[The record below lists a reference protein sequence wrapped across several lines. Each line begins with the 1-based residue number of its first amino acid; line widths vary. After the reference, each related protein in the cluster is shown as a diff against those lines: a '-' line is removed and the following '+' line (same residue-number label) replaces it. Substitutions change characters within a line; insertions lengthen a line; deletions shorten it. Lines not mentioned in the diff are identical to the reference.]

1 MALDLFEIRSTGQLS
16 DRRAN
21 IILMRPA
28 LRPGLLPVWRNRD
41 TVQIGIDPRR
51 AVALTGMRGA
61 DALLRL
67 LDGSRDRAQ
76 VLAAASD
83 LGMDAAA
90 ADHVLSLLTSA
101 GALSDLP
108 AGRYGTLP
116 AGARARLAP
125 ELATAALARG
135 DADGGARTLA
145 RRQGACVRVHGASR
159 AGLWIAGMLTAA
171 GIGLVIS
178 TGPTAARPGPA
189 GPEGPGPA
197 APPSANPGH
206 STDPGPLGRD
216 PRGPHASADRPAGSG
231 RRASG
236 GRAPASRSAS
246 SGRRATGAPAHPR
259 RPSLV
264 VLADSH
270 RRELPA
276 MLAMKLVPHL
286 AVSASEAIG
295 VVGPLVLPGRS
306 ACLRCLD
313 LTRAERDPA
322 WPLILAQLSAQA
334 GADPPGCD
342 TVLATMVAAQAVA
355 QALAFIDQDGQAPAV
370 TNGTL
375 ELVLPGWQ
383 WRRRTWQPHP
393 RCECRYRA

>member
-1 MALDLFEIRSTGQLS
+1 
-16 DRRAN
+16 
-21 IILMRPA
+21 MRPA
-28 LRPGLLPVWRNRD
+28 LKPGLLPVWRNRD

-90 ADHVLSLLTSA
+90 ADHVLGLLTAA

-108 AGRYGTLP
+108 EGRYGTLP
-116 AGARARLAP
+116 AGARARLGP

-145 RRQGACVRVHGASR
+145 RRQAACVRVHGASR
-159 AGLWIAGMLTAA
+159 AGLWIAGMLASA
-171 GIGLVIS
+171 GTGLVIS

-189 GPEGPGPA
+189 GPATPPPADPGYP
-197 APPSANPGH
+197 N
-206 STDPGPLGRD
+206 DPGPPGPD
-216 PRGPHASADRPAGSG
+216 PRGLRASADGPADSGRRAIGGRAPASRPAGSG
-231 RRASG
+231 RRA
-236 GRAPASRSAS
+236 
-246 SGRRATGAPAHPR
+246 TGARAQPR

-276 MLAMKLVPHL
+276 MLTMKLVPHL

-295 VVGPLVLPGRS
+295 VVGPLVRPGRS

-342 TVLATMVAAQAVA
+342 TVLATTVAAQAVA
-355 QALAFIDQDGQAPAV
+355 QALAFVDQDGRAPAV

-383 WRRRTWQPHP
+383 WRRRTWPPHP
-393 RCECRYRA
+393 RCACRYRA

>member
-1 MALDLFEIRSTGQLS
+1 
-16 DRRAN
+16 
-21 IILMRPA
+21 MRPA
-28 LRPGLLPVWRNRD
+28 LKPGLLPVWRNRD

-61 DALLRL
+61 DVLLRL
-67 LDGSRDRAQ
+67 LDGSRDRTQ

-83 LGMDAAA
+83 LGMDATA
-90 ADHVLSLLTSA
+90 ADQVLSLLIAA

-108 AGRYGTLP
+108 AGRYGTLS

-145 RRQGACVRVHGASR
+145 RRQAACVRVHGASQP
-159 AGLWIAGMLTAA
+159 GLWIAGMLTAA

-178 TGPTAARPGPA
+178 TGPTAAPASAAGASPA
-189 GPEGPGPA
+189 GRSATAPGAGAGSAGPGAAGAGARAGRRGGRPA
-197 APPSANPGH
+197 AG
-206 STDPGPLGRD
+206 
-216 PRGPHASADRPAGSG
+216 ADRAPQ
-231 RRASG
+231 RA
-236 GRAPASRSAS
+236 RAP
-246 SGRRATGAPAHPR
+246 RAQSTRAQSR

-264 VLADSH
+264 ILADSH

-276 MLAMKLVPHL
+276 ALAQKLVPHL

-295 VVGPLVLPGRS
+295 VVGPLVLPGQS

-322 WPLILAQLSAQA
+322 WPLILAQLSGQA
-334 GADPPGCD
+334 GTDPPGCD
-342 TVLATMVAAQAVA
+342 TVLATTVAAQAVA

-393 RCECRYRA
+393 QCGCRHRA

>member
-1 MALDLFEIRSTGQLS
+1 
-16 DRRAN
+16 
-21 IILMRPA
+21 
-28 LRPGLLPVWRNRD
+28 
-41 TVQIGIDPRR
+41 
-51 AVALTGMRGA
+51 
-61 DALLRL
+61 
-67 LDGSRDRAQ
+67 
-76 VLAAASD
+76 
-83 LGMDAAA
+83 
-90 ADHVLSLLTSA
+90 VLSLLTAA

-108 AGRYGTLP
+108 AGRYGTLS

-145 RRQGACVRVHGASR
+145 RRQAACVRVHGASR
-159 AGLWIAGMLTAA
+159 PGLWIAGMLAAA

-178 TGPTAARPGPA
+178 TGPTAAGASTTEASTAEAGAAEAGPA
-189 GPEGPGPA
+189 GRRTARRAAAEQAASGRASAARAAAGPGA
-197 APPSANPGH
+197 RA
-206 STDPGPLGRD
+206 GR
-216 PRGPHASADRPAGSG
+216 RGPRPSVGAN
-231 RRASG
+231 RAAQ
-236 GRAPASRSAS
+236 RARSP
-246 SGRRATGAPAHPR
+246 RAQPR

-276 MLAMKLVPHL
+276 ALAQRLVPHL

-334 GADPPGCD
+334 GTDPPGCD
-342 TVLATMVAAQAVA
+342 TVLATTVAAQAVA
-355 QALAFIDQDGQAPAV
+355 QVLAFIDEDGRAPAV
-370 TNGTL
+370 TDGTL

-393 RCECRYRA
+393 QCGCRYRA